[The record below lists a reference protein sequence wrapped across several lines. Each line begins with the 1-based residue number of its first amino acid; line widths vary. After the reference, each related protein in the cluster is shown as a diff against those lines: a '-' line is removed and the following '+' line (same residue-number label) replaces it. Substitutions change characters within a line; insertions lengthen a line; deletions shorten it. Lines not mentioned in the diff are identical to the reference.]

1 MNPLF
6 PPQVGRGPGR
16 VKLALP
22 LLRRWAGVALALLLG
37 SASAQVLYLPLDD
50 RPPNWGPCRYGLVL
64 CPPRASYRGPQG
76 ADLPRLRAWLLST
89 PGEALVGSLDA
100 LAYGGLL
107 QSRHLPLP
115 PEDALA
121 RLGPLLSWK
130 ARYGGRL
137 YLYGVIP
144 RWDATQRGRNLEV
157 LRGVASFGGLGGV
170 YLEAP
175 WDDAVQR
182 SPALAEAR
190 RLPYPTRPGADEAG
204 QVLLLRALR
213 PGLKVAVAY
222 EDPALAG
229 RTTPYEG
236 LPLAE
241 TVARLLASAGAEAV
255 PLSEGPDL
263 VLYLYGGL
271 NPRKALLDLLRLM
284 GEHRVALA
292 DLSRVNRGDPRLA
305 EGLLALGLFPRL
317 AAYAAWGTPANNLGS
332 ALAQGGLFLGDEEGR
347 KARLFEAYFAYW
359 WGEVGRPWVRAR
371 FPEPLPEEAREAA
384 RLFQP
389 VPWEGGVLELSALA
403 FPWGRSFEAE
413 GALSWRPLPGERPS
427 P

>member
-1 MNPLF
+1 M
-6 PPQVGRGPGR
+6 
-16 VKLALP
+16 A
-22 LLRRWAGVALALLLG
+22 
-37 SASAQVLYLPLDD
+37 
-50 RPPNWGPCRYGLVL
+50 
-64 CPPRASYRGPQG
+64 
-76 ADLPRLRAWLLST
+76 
-89 PGEALVGSLDA
+89 SLDA

-107 QSRHLPLP
+107 QSRHLLLS

-121 RLGPLLSWK
+121 RLAPLLSWK
-130 ARYGGRL
+130 VRYGGRL

-144 RWDATQRGRNLEV
+144 RWDATHRGRNLEV
-157 LRGVASFGGLGGV
+157 LQGVASFLGLKGV
-170 YLEAP
+170 YLEAT
-175 WDDAVQR
+175 WDDALR
-182 SPALAEAR
+182 GSPAPEEAR

-213 PGLKVAVAY
+213 PGLRVAVAY

-236 LPLAE
+236 LPLSE
-241 TVARLLASAGAEAV
+241 TVARILESAGAEAV
-255 PLSEGPDL
+255 PLSERPDL
-263 VLYLYGGL
+263 VLYAYGGL

-284 GEHRVALA
+284 EGHRVALA
-292 DLSRVNRGDPRLA
+292 DLARVNRGDPRLV
-305 EGLLALGLFPRL
+305 EGLVSLGLFPRL

-347 KARLFEAYFAYW
+347 TARLFEAYFAYW

-371 FPEPLPEEAREAA
+371 FPEPLPEGAREAA
-384 RLFQP
+384 RLFGP
-389 VPWEGGVLELSALA
+389 VPWEGGVLELGGLT

-413 GALSWRPLPGERPS
+413 GALFWRPRSGEGLS